1 MRGGKLAINA
11 DTEHALQLRAPSTIR
26 QALVFGSVATGRAG
40 PDSDLDIAVEADHPL
55 RAAEKIRLI
64 EDLTVASGRPI
75 DVIDLKTVSVPLL
88 RQILSRGH
96 RILGTNADHA
106 ELMRRHL
113 FDAADF
119 QPYVDR
125 MLRERRQQWID

>member
-1 MRGGKLAINA
+1 MAA
-11 DTEHALQLRAPSTIR
+11 TAAQLRQVLENHPGIR
-26 QALVFGSVATGRAG
+26 QALIFGSVATGRAS

-55 RAAEKIRLI
+55 GAAEKIRLI

-88 RQILSRGH
+88 GQILSRGR
-96 RILGTNADHA
+96 RILGTNADHS
-106 ELMRRHL
+106 ELVRRHL